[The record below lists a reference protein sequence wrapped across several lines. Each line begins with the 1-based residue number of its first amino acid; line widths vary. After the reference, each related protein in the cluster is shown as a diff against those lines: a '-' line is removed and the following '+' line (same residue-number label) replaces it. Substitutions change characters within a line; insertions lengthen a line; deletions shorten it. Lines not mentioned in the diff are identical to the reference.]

1 MNLSVHTIRVTIP
14 SDVDGDFRVKTQD
27 LNTLLVSF
35 GGKWDC
41 SGPQPYNP
49 DCDIDD
55 TGYIGP
61 IDLNI
66 LLVHYGQHYP

>member
-41 SGPQPYNP
+41 SGRRPYNP
-49 DCDIDD
+49 DCDIDYNS
-55 TGYIGP
+55 YIAP

-66 LLVHYGQHYP
+66 LFVHYGQHCP

>member
-14 SDVDGDFRVKTQD
+14 SDVDGNFRVKTQD

-35 GGKWDC
+35 GGKAD
-41 SGPQPYNP
+41 GGGQRPYNP

-61 IDLNI
+61 I
-66 LLVHYGQHYP
+66 

>member
-14 SDVDGDFRVKTQD
+14 SDVNGDFRVKTQD

-35 GGKWDC
+35 GGKWDY
-41 SGPQPYNP
+41 SGPRPYNP